1 MPRFSVVVTV
11 RNDEFDLRELLAAL
25 EAQTRAPE
33 EVVVVDGGSIDG
45 TLDVL
50 RGWRPE
56 RFPVRVLV
64 EPGSN
69 IAQGRNAGIR
79 AAQSEW
85 IACTDAGC
93 RPDPGWLDA
102 LAAGAAHAEIVAGIF
117 VAEGESPFERAV
129 ALTHYPTRD
138 ELGSP
143 SLAVRLSHRLFGRD
157 FRGYQAGGRSM
168 AFSKAAW
175 EAVGGYPDLQ
185 YAGEDLAFS
194 AAVIDSGFRSVLAPA
209 AAIRWRPPATWSDT
223 AKMFFTYC
231 RGDVRSPP
239 RGRHGLRLVV
249 WTLGPALV
257 IRGGW
262 RAAALIGAGALAYM
276 WLPLQRARQAG
287 FPLRHR
293 WMIPAAIAVKDVSQL
308 AGAAAGLGDVI
319 KGVEQPNPQPPPRT
333 QDASSLAAQSAWRA
347 T

>member
-69 IAQGRNAGIR
+69 IAQGRNAGVR

-129 ALTHYPTRD
+129 ALTHSR
-138 ELGSP
+138 
-143 SLAVRLSHRLFGRD
+143 LATARQLVAGRAALPPLFGRD

-168 AFSKAAW
+168 AFRRPPGRPSAATPTSNTP
-175 EAVGGYPDLQ
+175 GRT
-185 YAGEDLAFS
+185 LAFS
-194 AAVIDSGFRSVLAPA
+194 AAVIDSGFQLGARPGRGDSLAATGDVERHREAVLHGL
-209 AAIRWRPPATWSDT
+209 
-223 AKMFFTYC
+223 
-231 RGDVRSPP
+231 RGDVRGPP
-239 RGRHGLRLVV
+239 RGRH
-249 WTLGPALV
+249 
-257 IRGGW
+257 
-262 RAAALIGAGALAYM
+262 
-276 WLPLQRARQAG
+276 
-287 FPLRHR
+287 
-293 WMIPAAIAVKDVSQL
+293 AIA
-308 AGAAAGLGDVI
+308 
-319 KGVEQPNPQPPPRT
+319 
-333 QDASSLAAQSAWRA
+333 SSPGR
-347 T
+347 